1 MPMEYA
7 NVDTSFVCASGQ
19 SFHQNGP
26 FVTGA
31 KPVPSCT
38 PVHSRSALAAAAS
51 LLTNVQNRF
60 QTLKLA
66 LECADGEPSRTVLSD
81 GHLNTELI
89 AVRAMDSIPD
99 GRDFNPHPLDT
110 GNAGDVPRFVSKFG
124 SLKRQH
130 STDAEPQPRSGHA
143 LEPADRVL
151 RVDLHAPRAVHLAD
165 VRDSDQGRRRW
176 FGRYEHC
183 ARTPLAHDAGTACP
197 VYPSQHV
204 RKIRVDGGVDV
215 PSVAGAETFR

>member
-38 PVHSRSALAAAAS
+38 P
-51 LLTNVQNRF
+51 NRF

-110 GNAGDVPRFVSKFG
+110 GNAGDVPRFVSKFAA
-124 SLKRQH
+124 LR
-130 STDAEPQPRSGHA
+130 ARS
-143 LEPADRVL
+143 
-151 RVDLHAPRAVHLAD
+151 
-165 VRDSDQGRRRW
+165 
-176 FGRYEHC
+176 
-183 ARTPLAHDAGTACP
+183 
-197 VYPSQHV
+197 
-204 RKIRVDGGVDV
+204 
-215 PSVAGAETFR
+215 